1 MNSSSQPAASQ
12 PAAHEDKSSDALLPG
27 DSTRLPLSAAPT
39 VPDFDLL
46 RPIGRGGF
54 GEVWL
59 GVNRSTGALRAVKLI
74 PLRGVAAD
82 PAGREMVSLAQL
94 ESQRVARH
102 PHLLDIQHVGR
113 TESHLFYLMDLA
125 DDVSGRPASNSPE
138 YRPATLARRLEL
150 GGLPPLEALRCSRQL
165 AAGLAHLHEAGMVH
179 RDVKPANCLFVG
191 RDLKL
196 ADFGLLT
203 AASTHLSRLGTLK
216 YMPPDGRMDLRA
228 DVYAAGLVI
237 YEMLSGLPA
246 DSFPRLGE
254 RAREIAA
261 DPILSRLNRVAL
273 RAAQR
278 DHHLRYA
285 HAGEIRD
292 DLERIAEQSSQS
304 LSPERMRRRR
314 WRIAIAATTLPLL
327 ALLLASPL
335 FRERFLHGNS
345 TEDAAATPSEA
356 GSRVSVEPAAKNG
369 ERNADTVGEIRTA
382 VGRGKAG
389 TTDASRDTVAPVAAM
404 TAVEVNFVTDAFE
417 AEIYL
422 DDQLL
427 RGPDGR
433 PLKTPCTAWRI
444 APTPRRVRF
453 VHPTKGE
460 LDVGEIDFGRVREVV
475 ARW

>member
-1 MNSSSQPAASQ
+1 MTTAN
-12 PAAHEDKSSDALLPG
+12 
-27 DSTRLPLSAAPT
+27 PT

-94 ESQRVARH
+94 ESQRGARH

-125 DDVSGRPASNSPE
+125 DDVSGRPASDSPE

-150 GGLPPLEALRCSRQL
+150 GGLSAADALRCARQL
-165 AAGLAHLHEAGMVH
+165 LAGLAHLHEAGMVH

-228 DVYAAGLVI
+228 DVYAAGLVL

-254 RAREIAA
+254 RAREIAS
-261 DPILSRLNRVAL
+261 DPTLAQLNRVAL

-285 HAGEIRD
+285 HAGEMRD
-292 DLERIAEQSSQS
+292 ELERIAAKAPSKRQLDPRQ
-304 LSPERMRRRR
+304 RRR
-314 WRIAIAATTLPLL
+314 WRIAAAATTLPLL
-327 ALLLASPL
+327 AALLAAPL
-335 FRERFLHGNS
+335 LRERFLSNPDSASETEGAANS
-345 TEDAAATPSEA
+345 LRSLAGSQPTPSSPSALSPTASSPTGVKPAATNS
-356 GSRVSVEPAAKNG
+356 PAAS
-369 ERNADTVGEIRTA
+369 VQL
-382 VGRGKAG
+382 
-389 TTDASRDTVAPVAAM
+389 DATP
-404 TAVEVNFVTDAFE
+404 VEVNFVSNTFE

-444 APTPRRVRF
+444 APTPRRVRL
-453 VHPTKGE
+453 VHPVKGE
-460 LDVGEIDFGRVREVV
+460 IDLGEIDFAKVREVV